1 MCLLIL
7 AFLWTKLDIFI
18 YILDNKVLMIDI
30 RDKKIIS
37 VLQENARAPIRDIA
51 KKTKLRPST
60 VHQRI
65 TKLKEVGAI
74 EKFTIKLDD
83 AAVDENLTVF
93 MLVNTKQDLTK
104 EFLNNKHVKEVYGI
118 TGEYDLI
125 IKLKFADVEDF
136 NRFVIN
142 LRKNPSIAKTLT
154 MVSTVKVKD

>member
-1 MCLLIL
+1 ML
-7 AFLWTKLDIFI
+7 
-18 YILDNKVLMIDI
+18 DI

-37 VLQENARAPIRDIA
+37 VLQKNSRAPIRDIA

-65 TKLKEVGAI
+65 TRLKEVGVI
-74 EKFTIKLDD
+74 ERFTIKLDD
-83 AAVDENLTVF
+83 AAVGENLTVF

-104 EFLNNKHVKEVYGI
+104 EFLANEHVKEVHGI